1 MMLSARGM
9 AIHRPVVF
17 AILGRVRMRGARRPK
32 VRRKERLAERRP
44 FERAVK
50 AALVKMLVP
59 QKSKLWVKRV
69 KPWVARV

>member
-1 MMLSARGM
+1 MVISARGM
-9 AIHRPVVF
+9 ASHRPVVF
-17 AILGRVRMRGARRPK
+17 AILGSMRMKGARRPK

-50 AALVKMLVP
+50 AALVKRLVP
-59 QKSKLWVKRV
+59 QKSKLQVKRV